1 MVDED
6 WLTVSNRRRT
16 AREDVLAK
24 ARVAY
29 QNNIDFLAQPAPAI
43 PLNAAAQ
50 LALVAQVAALTR
62 QNRDII
68 RVLVPDLLD
77 P

>member
-1 MVDED
+1 MVDD
-6 WLTVSNRRRT
+6 WIINADRRRGVRDDVEAQ
-16 AREDVLAK
+16 ARA
-24 ARVAY
+24 AY
-29 QNNIDFLAQPAPAI
+29 ANNIAFLAQPAPAV

-62 QNRDII
+62 QVQGLI
-68 RVLVPDLLD
+68 RLAVTDLLE